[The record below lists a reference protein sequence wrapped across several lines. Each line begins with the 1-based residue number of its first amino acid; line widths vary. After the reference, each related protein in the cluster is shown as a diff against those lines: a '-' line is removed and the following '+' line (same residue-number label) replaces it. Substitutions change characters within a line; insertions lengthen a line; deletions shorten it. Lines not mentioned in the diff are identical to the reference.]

1 MQIQV
6 RDWVEI
12 KEEDWIE
19 RTEKLNSSKPKI
31 IKDRIIKEETEEEI
45 KGITMI

>member
-19 RTEKLNSSKPKI
+19 GTEELNSSKPKI
-31 IKDRIIKEETEEEI
+31 IKDRIIKEVTEEKI
-45 KGITMI
+45 KGLIMI